1 MNQYSPRMTADQGGS
16 ELVYSRMDASTAR
29 EIADGW
35 KYPLLYDFY
44 DMTADPED
52 YQEFVT
58 PALWPDF
65 FLQVRR
71 GGRLFGFLSGDLS
84 EEGRTVEIE
93 PSKIGRAS
101 CRERV

>member
-35 KYPLLYDFY
+35 KYPPPYDFY

-58 PALWPDF
+58 FALWPDF
-65 FLQVRR
+65 WFA
-71 GGRLFGFLSGDLS
+71 LFAFLSPYFLRSFIRESLVRNPAALS
-84 EEGRTVEIE
+84 G
-93 PSKIGRAS
+93 AL
-101 CRERV
+101 